1 MRKAP
6 RLLKQLGK
14 KLWIALL
21 LCICLS
27 SMLAGLPLA
36 EPVAHAQD
44 FGTNVIDEV
53 EFIKPKLPADVDPYD
68 PEHPEDLQP
77 EQLYAT
83 AAILIE
89 ASTGEVIFEKNP
101 DQQMYPASTTK
112 ILTTLIGIMMGDMSQ
127 EVILS
132 ETAANIP
139 DDSSTI
145 PLKVGESI
153 RFQDLLYATMV
164 RSGNEGANLIAETIS
179 NGNVNEFM
187 DLMNQA
193 AAMYGCTNT
202 HFMNPSG
209 LHNDN
214 HYTTARDMAKIAQAA
229 MLNKDFKNIAAT
241 YSYRLP
247 ESNLKAA
254 RILVSSSDAFI
265 NQNIEDNE
273 YFYPYATGI
282 KTGYHSHAG
291 YCFVGSAQRDGV
303 ELISVVFYTSREGR
317 WIDTKKLM
325 EYGFSQF
332 VSMTPIEMYNQ
343 NPITVETSGFSM
355 EDGNLGRL
363 PLEIRDRPGNSA
375 VNIVATRIELEA
387 MARNLKQIA
396 LIDYTRDFAAPI
408 SAGEVFGTLTYYPSG
423 GGDPV
428 VYDLVASRSIE
439 RRLNAPKSIEEIE
452 AEVYADP
459 NPLPPFSVELLV
471 MLLSPFILV
480 FILFRLLMRLLRRT
494 GRHKK
499 GRVPKPGNRYFR

>member
-6 RLLKQLGK
+6 RLPKQLGK
-14 KLWIALL
+14 NLWIALL

-27 SMLAGLPLA
+27 SMLAVLPLA
-36 EPVAHAQD
+36 ASVAHAQ
-44 FGTNVIDEV
+44 NVIDEV
-53 EFIKPKLPADVDPYD
+53 EFIKPTLPPDVDPYD
-68 PEHPEDLQP
+68 PERPEDLQA
-77 EQLYAT
+77 EQLYAK

-153 RFQDLLYATMV
+153 KFEDLLYATMV

-179 NGNVNEFM
+179 NGSVNDFM

-214 HYTTARDMAKIAQAA
+214 HYTTARDMAKLAQAA
-229 MLNKDFKNIAAT
+229 MQNEDFKKIAAT

-247 ESNLKAA
+247 KSNLKAA

-265 NQNIEDNE
+265 NQNIVDNN
-273 YFYPYATGI
+273 YYYSYATGI

-291 YCFVGSAQRDGV
+291 YCFVGSAEKDGV

-317 WIDTKKLM
+317 WTDTKKLM

-332 VSMTPIEMYNQ
+332 ISMTPIEMYNQ

-355 EDGNLGRL
+355 EDENLGRL

-375 VNIVATRIELEA
+375 VSIVATRIEMEA

-396 LIDYTRDFAAPI
+396 LIEYTRDFAAPI

-423 GGDPV
+423 GGNAV
-428 VYDLVASRSIE
+428 IYDLVASRSIE
-439 RRLNAPKSIEEIE
+439 RRMNAPKSIEEIE

-459 NPLPPFSVELLV
+459 NPFPPFSVELLV
-471 MLLSPFILV
+471 MLLSPFILLL
-480 FILFRLLMRLLRRT
+480 ILFRLLMRLMRRT